1 VAVRLGVGTG
11 NSHKL
16 EEFRRILSPRVPHLE
31 LVPVGGPGPEE
42 TGDSFSANA
51 LIKARAA
58 FMQTGLPSIADDSGI
73 SVVVLKGAPGIYS
86 QRYSPS
92 GLDRDNTAL
101 LLSTMAGHSDRRAAF
116 VCAAAL
122 VFEGGE
128 LVIERTWPGTIAHE
142 ETGLQGFGYDPIFI
156 PEGLTVTS
164 AELSPEE
171 KDLRSHRGQAFVELA
186 KEIQSRFG

>member
-1 VAVRLGVGTG
+1 MAVRLGVGTG

-16 EEFRRILSPRVPHLE
+16 EEFRRILSPLVPDLE
-31 LVPVGGPGPEE
+31 LVPVTGPGPEE

-58 FMQTGLPSIADDSGI
+58 FTQTGLPSIADDSGI
-73 SVVVLKGAPGIYS
+73 SVVALKGAPGIYS

-128 LVIERTWPGTIAHE
+128 LVIERTWPGAISHE
-142 ETGLQGFGYDPIFI
+142 ETGLQGFGYDPVFI

-186 KEIQSRFG
+186 KEINSRFG